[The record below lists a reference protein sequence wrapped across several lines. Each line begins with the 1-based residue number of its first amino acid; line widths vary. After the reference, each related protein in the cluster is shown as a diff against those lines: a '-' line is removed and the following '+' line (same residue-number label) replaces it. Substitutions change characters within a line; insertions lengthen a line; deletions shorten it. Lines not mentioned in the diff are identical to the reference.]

1 MFNLND
7 TMRYFLCPGR
17 TDMRK
22 GISSLCGVVH
32 EKMKSEVKNGD
43 VFIFIGSSRKLMKLL
58 HAEDGG
64 MVMYVKRLE
73 AGRFKLPE
81 YDPESEVFKD
91 GLTARHIVFSVLL
104 LSATTKLVFSGFNP
118 RSIHSTEA

>member
-1 MFNLND
+1 MFCLND

-22 GISSLCGVVH
+22 GIRSLCGVVH
-32 EKMKSEVKNGD
+32 ERMKSDVRNGD
-43 VFIFIGSSRKLMKLL
+43 VFIFIGRSRRLMKLL

-73 AGRFKLPE
+73 AGRFKLPQFDGQSNSYQMEWRDLVVMVEGIQEIPGQRLRRLRAQRRE
-81 YDPESEVFKD
+81 YV
-91 GLTARHIVFSVLL
+91 V
-104 LSATTKLVFSGFNP
+104 
-118 RSIHSTEA
+118 